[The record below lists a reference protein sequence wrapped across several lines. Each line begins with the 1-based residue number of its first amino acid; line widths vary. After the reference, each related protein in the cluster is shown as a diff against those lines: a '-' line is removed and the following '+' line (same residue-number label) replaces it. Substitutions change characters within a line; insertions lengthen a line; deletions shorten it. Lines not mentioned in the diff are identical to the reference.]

1 MPPTL
6 EAAHARTLLAAYLAR
21 LGKTET
27 LLAVECGVPQYT
39 ISKFLHGRI
48 KSVTPGV
55 QKLLD
60 YANIGITENIG
71 GLAADPRVLRAL
83 ASAWDG
89 TDQGTALLADAIHA
103 LAPLIRASRP
113 K

>member
-1 MPPTL
+1 MPPTI

-21 LGKTET
+21 AGKTES
-27 LLAVECGVPQYT
+27 LLALECGVPQYT

-55 QKLLD
+55 RKLLD
-60 YANIGITENIG
+60 YANIGINANIEN
-71 GLAADPRVLRAL
+71 LTADPRVLRAL

-89 TDQGTALLADAIHA
+89 TDQGTALLADAIYS
-103 LAPLIRASRP
+103 LAPFIRASRP